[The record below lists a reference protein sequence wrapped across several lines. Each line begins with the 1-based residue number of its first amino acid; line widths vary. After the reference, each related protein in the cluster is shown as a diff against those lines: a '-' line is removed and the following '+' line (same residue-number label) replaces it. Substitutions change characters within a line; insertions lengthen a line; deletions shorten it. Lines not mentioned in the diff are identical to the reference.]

1 MYNGLLNIYKEKDF
15 TSHDVV
21 AKLRGILRQK
31 KIGHTGTLDPNAEGV
46 LPVCLGKGT
55 KLCDMLT
62 GTKKQYKVSFV
73 FEKETDTEDIWG
85 TVTKTHEPL
94 KQDAPIKDTILSFV
108 GEYDQV
114 PPMYSAKKINGKKL
128 YELAREG
135 KIIER
140 KPERIR
146 IYDISD
152 IEISY
157 PEVTM
162 TVTCSKGTY
171 IRSLCRDIG
180 HKLQNGACMTKL
192 VRTRSSGF
200 QLEYAHTLSEI
211 EAMKPESLTVHSLAI
226 KRAAA
231 LNIWRDKYK
240 QLSTNNTDEI
250 IRMTEDTAK
259 RLSMEPYYMYRQ
271 KNMAGN
277 VENVGYSV
285 EGLECIYNILI
296 MEEKQ
301 TIIACGAGASSKVVF
316 HNEADD
322 NHSVRIERIEN
333 VKDVRNYIQRIDEM
347 IDRKKKFFEE
357 NNF

>member
-140 KPERIR
+140 KPERSVYDKVSPYKIQWFSIR
-146 IYDISD
+146 IC
-152 IEISY
+152 SY
-157 PEVTM
+157 
-162 TVTCSKGTY
+162 
-171 IRSLCRDIG
+171 
-180 HKLQNGACMTKL
+180 
-192 VRTRSSGF
+192 
-200 QLEYAHTLSEI
+200 
-211 EAMKPESLTVHSLAI
+211 
-226 KRAAA
+226 
-231 LNIWRDKYK
+231 
-240 QLSTNNTDEI
+240 I
-250 IRMTEDTAK
+250 IRD
-259 RLSMEPYYMYRQ
+259 
-271 KNMAGN
+271 
-277 VENVGYSV
+277 
-285 EGLECIYNILI
+285 
-296 MEEKQ
+296 
-301 TIIACGAGASSKVVF
+301 
-316 HNEADD
+316 
-322 NHSVRIERIEN
+322 
-333 VKDVRNYIQRIDEM
+333 
-347 IDRKKKFFEE
+347 
-357 NNF
+357 